1 MLCLQ
6 QALPRQIFERGS
18 MRSLNG
24 AVARAGTSDSSSVSF
39 MSAAVVDKT
48 SINAEC
54 PDRIGLMGPGPIVHD
69 RTHVGAERSL
79 GER

>member
-1 MLCLQ
+1 
-6 QALPRQIFERGS
+6 

-24 AVARAGTSDSSSVSF
+24 AVARAGTSNPSSVSF

-54 PDRIGLMGPGPIVHD
+54 PDLIGLMGPGPIVHD
-69 RTHVGAERSL
+69 KSYVGAERFR